1 MSVQEKKGEPFMK
14 FRTIDKILQSKM
26 TTEGAGVLLH
36 RVFGFDELGLLDP
49 FLLLDHFGSDNP
61 DDYTAG
67 FPWHP
72 HRGIETITY
81 MVEGVVEHGDSIGNK
96 GIISSGDIQWMS
108 AGSGIIHQEMPKP
121 YRGTMRGFQLW
132 VNIPSADKM
141 KAPDYQEFSAE
152 KIPVVD
158 AGSNI
163 KVKVVAGEFC
173 EIKGPVSDPL
183 IDPFYFDVS
192 VPAKTGF
199 RTMVNPGHTVF
210 AFVFEGAGTF
220 DESKST
226 LVSAGQLVK
235 LADGDTIEVYTPD
248 KSVRF
253 LLVAGKP
260 LNQPVAWRGPIV
272 MNTQE
277 ELVTAFREF
286 REGTFVK

>member
-1 MSVQEKKGEPFMK
+1 MK
-14 FRTIDKILQSKM
+14 IRKVDKILQSKL

-61 DDYTAG
+61 DDYSAG

-81 MVEGVVEHGDSIGNK
+81 MVEGAVEHADSIGNK
-96 GIISSGDIQWMS
+96 GVISSGDIQWMS

-121 YRGTMRGFQLW
+121 YDGTMRGFQLW
-132 VNIPSADKM
+132 VNIPSAYKM
-141 KAPDYQEFSAE
+141 KAPDYQEFTSE
-152 KIPVVD
+152 KIPVAD

-163 KVKVVAGEFC
+163 KVKVIAGEFC
-173 EIKGPVSDPL
+173 EIKGPVSDPF
-183 IDPFYFDVS
+183 IEPFYFDVS
-192 VPAKTGF
+192 VPANTGF
-199 RTMVNPGHTVF
+199 RTMMEPGHTVF
-210 AFVFEGAGTF
+210 AFVFEGEGTF
-220 DESKST
+220 DEAKST
-226 LVSAGQLVK
+226 IITSGQLVK
-235 LADGDTIEVYTPD
+235 LSDGDTIEVSAQEKGT
-248 KSVRF
+248 RF

-277 ELVTAFREF
+277 ELLTAFREF

>member
-1 MSVQEKKGEPFMK
+1 MLKIRKVE
-14 FRTIDKILQSKM
+14 RILQSKM
-26 TTEGAGVLLH
+26 TTEGAGVLL
-36 RVFGFDELGLLDP
+36 RRAFGFDELGLLDP
-49 FLLLDHFGSDNP
+49 FLLLDFFGSDDP

-81 MVEGVVEHGDSIGNK
+81 MVEGVVEHADSIGNK
-96 GIISSGDIQWMS
+96 GVISSGGIQWMC

-121 YRGTMRGFQLW
+121 YSGTMRGFQLW
-132 VNIPSADKM
+132 VNIPSAHKM
-141 KAPDYQEFSAE
+141 KIPDYQEFTVE

-163 KVKVVAGEFC
+163 KVKVIAGEFC
-173 EIKGPVSDPL
+173 EISGPVSDPFIEPL
-183 IDPFYFDVS
+183 YFDVS
-192 VPAKTGF
+192 VPANSGF
-199 RTMVNPGHTVF
+199 RTMVEPGHTVF
-210 AFVFEGAGTF
+210 AFVFEGEGTF
-220 DESKST
+220 NEAKST
-226 LVSAGQLVK
+226 LVTSGQLVK
-235 LADGDTIEVYTPD
+235 LSDGDTIEVSTQD

-260 LNQPVAWRGPIV
+260 LNEPVAWRGPIV

-277 ELVTAFREF
+277 ELLTAFREF

>member
-1 MSVQEKKGEPFMK
+1 MLNIRKVE
-14 FRTIDKILQSKM
+14 RILQSKM
-26 TTEGAGVLLH
+26 TTEGAGVLL
-36 RVFGFDELGLLDP
+36 RRAFGFDELGLLDP
-49 FLLLDHFGSDNP
+49 FLLLDFFGSDDP

-81 MVEGVVEHGDSIGNK
+81 MVEGVVEHADSIGNK
-96 GIISSGDIQWMS
+96 GVISSGGIQWMC

-121 YRGTMRGFQLW
+121 YSGTMRGFQLW
-132 VNIPSADKM
+132 VNIPSAHKM
-141 KAPDYQEFSAE
+141 KIPDYQEFTVE

-163 KVKVVAGEFC
+163 KVKVIAGEFC
-173 EIKGPVSDPL
+173 EISGPVSDPFIEPL
-183 IDPFYFDVS
+183 YFDVS
-192 VPAKTGF
+192 VPANSGF
-199 RTMVNPGHTVF
+199 RTIVAPGHTVF
-210 AFVFEGAGTF
+210 AFVFEGEGTF
-220 DESKST
+220 DEAKSA
-226 LVSAGQLVK
+226 LVTSGQLVK
-235 LADGDTIEVYTPD
+235 LSDGDTIEVSTQD

-260 LNQPVAWRGPIV
+260 LNEPVAWRGPIV

-277 ELVTAFREF
+277 ELLTAFREF